1 MALFDG
7 RAIVKLQNKSHFR
20 SFFFEVFWIIRTMYI
35 DEKSLKEI
43 TTKITTATTTT
54 TILTTATMITIT
66 LAFNEKTQ

>member
-20 SFFFEVFWIIRTMYI
+20 SFFFEVFWIIRTVYI
-35 DEKSLKEI
+35 DEKSVKET
-43 TTKITTATTTT
+43 TTKITTATTT